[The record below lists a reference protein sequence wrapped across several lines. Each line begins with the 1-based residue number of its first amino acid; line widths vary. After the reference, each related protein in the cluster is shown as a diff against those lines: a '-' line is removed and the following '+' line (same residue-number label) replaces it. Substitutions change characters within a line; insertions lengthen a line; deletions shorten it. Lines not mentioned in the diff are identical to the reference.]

1 MYILAKEQSANHN
14 KMWKYKFF
22 FLLYTNMIALFEDTP
37 VYFLAS
43 ISRSSEVLPKD
54 EERFLF
60 NRCQRRTKRYSR
72 LFLTSI
78 PLAPA
83 AYCLTSTAPNAK
95 GSAVDIVVTTMF
107 CSLRCPMVIFPSF
120 PSFMVYAFALLH
132 SGLDLKEK
140 KCDFEGSCT
149 AVFASKGKTDVF

>member
-1 MYILAKEQSANHN
+1 
-14 KMWKYKFF
+14 
-22 FLLYTNMIALFEDTP
+22 MIALFEDTP

-78 PLAPA
+78 PLAPVPA
-83 AYCLTSTAPNAK
+83 AMTSTAPNAK
-95 GSAVDIVVTTMF
+95 GSAAVDIVVTTMF

-120 PSFMVYAFALLH
+120 PSFMVYAFALP
-132 SGLDLKEK
+132 SQCWARSEK
-140 KCDFEGSCT
+140 GKCDF
-149 AVFASKGKTDVF
+149 VKLHYLPL